1 MKILVLTTALLV
13 LFSCGSNETCKECK
27 TANNDTVAEQEPED
41 LRTALIEETA
51 PKAPTKEQQEN
62 HQKIVKKYGE
72 QWDFCTC
79 IIASDSINDAF
90 ERGKMTPQQE
100 EKLMA
105 RWEYVDLKCK
115 ELTTN
120 PSTTPEE
127 RAKHDKRVL
136 NCLKEHGLK
145 K

>member
-1 MKILVLTTALLV
+1 MKNLLLTTALLV

-27 TANNDTVAEQEPED
+27 TADKDTVAEQPENIE
-41 LRTALIEETA
+41 TALAKETA
-51 PKAPTKEQQEN
+51 PIAPTKEQQEN

-79 IIASDSINDAF
+79 IVASDSINDAF
-90 ERGKMTPQQE
+90 EKGKMTPQQE

-127 RAKHDKRVL
+127 RARHDKRVMK
-136 NCLKEHGLK
+136 CLKENGLK

>member
-1 MKILVLTTALLV
+1 MKNLLLTTALLV
-13 LFSCGSNETCKECK
+13 LFSCGPNETCKECK
-27 TANNDTVAEQEPED
+27 TANNDTVTEQEPENLD
-41 LRTALIEETA
+41 AALAKDAVPAA
-51 PKAPTKEQQEN
+51 PSKEQQEN
-62 HQKIVKKYGE
+62 HKKIVKKYGE

-79 IIASDSINDAF
+79 IVASDSINDAF
-90 ERGKMTPQQE
+90 EKGKMTPEQE

-127 RAKHDKRVL
+127 RARHDKRVMK
-136 NCLKEHGLK
+136 CLKENGLK

>member
-1 MKILVLTTALLV
+1 MKNLLLTTALLV

-27 TANNDTVAEQEPED
+27 TADNDTVIKKEPEN
-41 LRTALIEETA
+41 LETA
-51 PKAPTKEQQEN
+51 IAKDAVQAAPTKEQQEN

-79 IIASDSINDAF
+79 IVVSDSINDAF
-90 ERGKMTPQQE
+90 EKGKLTPEQE

-127 RAKHDKRVL
+127 RARHDKRVMK
-136 NCLKEHGLK
+136 CLKENGLK